1 MTIMGIDHIGIAV
14 NSIDEALNH
23 YVKNLGMKVVYREEL
38 KDRELF
44 IAFLKGNL
52 YNESYIELLEPINK
66 ENMNNTIAK
75 FLKTKGQG
83 LHHIALAVDNIFEE
97 VKNMRKE
104 GYQVIDKE
112 PRPGA
117 MGRLTIFIHPRSFM
131 GVLLEL
137 VQI

>member
-44 IAFLKGNL
+44 VAFLKGNL

-117 MGRLTIFIHPRSFM
+117 MGRLIIFIHPRSFM